1 MNQAINMPTATPA
14 QPRPFTAPQSAGML
28 PKRFQARIIEGVCD
42 ALLNQP
48 LGQPRPP
55 CLLRSPTGSGKT
67 FVLTQIL
74 ETISKASPVLWLWF
88 VPYMNLVAQT
98 VDTLD
103 SQSSET
109 GLLAKHL
116 NQAKNEAPEAGHVLV
131 STAQGVASA
140 KSRKLDYTDKQDDE
154 TRSLASYFELARA
167 RGLEIGLVVDEAHI
181 ALDSATE
188 FGHFAKWLKAD
199 YLLMASA
206 TPKDARLNEF
216 IASAGNIAFKAF
228 SVSRADVVAER
239 LNKPWLETVVYDL
252 RESMQ
257 GITDLKLTVLRR
269 AWRRNQHIAQLLKA
283 RGLTTVPL
291 LLVQVA
297 NGDDA
302 IREAYDFLTKELG
315 IAPNAV
321 GMHSASEPDPVM
333 MAAIAVNTMI
343 EVLIFKQS
351 AGTGFD
357 APRAFVLAS
366 TKSVNDEDF
375 AMQFIGRVMRVPAEL
390 QRAFPEPYS
399 APAELDTAYIFLAN
413 EQSQAG
419 FADAAKATQ
428 AVMSQ
433 LEGQIEELVAR
444 RTAYGGMALT
454 NRVSSQTP
462 LSYDMGLLLTRAP
475 DGTLRQ
481 PAPME
486 ANTDMQIDEWRKKS
500 AAPVVEKGITS
511 ELFGT
516 ISGLGELDALD
527 YLEAASGNLPKVKR
541 YAPANRAELLEAI
554 AEQGLRAYP
563 RLASVAARAT
573 PLQFT
578 TEVKPVFDVLEL
590 DIRQAAQAL
599 HLSEEIKSV
608 ATRAA
613 LNLLTETEI
622 RSELFGGVQT
632 EESVQVVTDRAALM
646 ERTQD
651 ALHTIGLEEQD
662 LIELIDGLAKR
673 LLPEIER
680 AHAYRDDNAKPQP
693 GLLRTQ
699 ARDAACWVVHKQ
711 LPELQ
716 EALQE
721 QWASKAVEA
730 HAKPIPDVL
739 LMPASKTLL
748 PSRKN
753 IYGVLYPETDGV
765 AIAASTLPLAAQPYF
780 KNEEYVFTLDAQSQ
794 PTGDIFTTARLDATY
809 EFNTQEL
816 AFAKALDRADFVAWW
831 HRNPQG
837 KPHSIALMRND
848 SRNMFY
854 PDFVVCLHHGLD
866 DEPLTRLVETKHDV
880 KDALRKSKHQTKT
893 YGKVLF
899 LTKDASRFKIVDDEG
914 RVGDVVDFDDLARLK
929 AWMRSTQPAPRQ
941 HLSV

>member
-1 MNQAINMPTATPA
+1 MNQPVNMTKA
-14 QPRPFTAPQSAGML
+14 PRPFTAPNSTGMV
-28 PKRFQARIIEGVCD
+28 PKHFQARIIEGVCE
-42 ALLNQP
+42 ALAS
-48 LGQPRPP
+48 QPRAP

-74 ETISKASPVLWLWF
+74 ENISKTSPVLWLWF
-88 VPYMNLVAQT
+88 VPYVNLVAQT

-103 SQSSET
+103 GQSSET
-109 GLLAKHL
+109 GLMAKHL
-116 NQAKNEAPEAGHVLV
+116 SLAKNEPPEAGHVLV
-131 STAQGVASA
+131 STVQGVASA
-140 KSRKLDYTDKQDDE
+140 KSRKLGYTDKLDDE

-228 SVSRADVVAER
+228 SVSRGDVVAER

-269 AWRRNQHIAQLLKA
+269 AWRRNQHIAQMLKA
-283 RGLTTVPL
+283 RGLSTVPL

-375 AMQFIGRVMRVPAEL
+375 AMQFIGRVMRVPGEL

-399 APAELDTAYIFLAN
+399 APPELDTAYIFLAN

-454 NRVSSQTP
+454 NRASSQTP
-462 LSYDMGLLLTRAP
+462 LGYDIGLLPTLAP

-481 PAPME
+481 PIPASVL
-486 ANTDMQIDEWRKKS
+486 NTDDFDRTSIEPAIERG
-500 AAPVVEKGITS
+500 VTS
-511 ELFGT
+511 ELFGA
-516 ISGLGELDALD
+516 IGRAGELDALD
-527 YLEAASGNLPKVKR
+527 YLEAVSGNLPKIKR
-541 YAPANRAELLEAI
+541 NAPANRAELI
-554 AEQGLRAYP
+554 AALDAHGLRAYP
-563 RLASVAARAT
+563 RLQAIAARAT
-573 PLQFT
+573 PQQFT

-599 HLSEEIKSV
+599 HLSEELKSV

-622 RSELFGGVQT
+622 RRELFGGVQT
-632 EESVQVVTDRAALM
+632 EESVQVVTDRTALM

-651 ALHTIGLEEQD
+651 ALNTIGLEEQD
-662 LIELIDGLAKR
+662 LIEVIDELAKR

-680 AHAYRDDNAKPQP
+680 AHAYREGDARPQP
-693 GLLRTQ
+693 GVLRTQ

-716 EALQE
+716 EALQA
-721 QWASKAVEA
+721 QWASKAREA
-730 HAKPIPDVL
+730 QAKPLPDVL
-739 LMPASKTLL
+739 LMPASKTLV

-753 IYGVLYPETDGV
+753 IYGVLFPETDGV

-780 KNEEYVFTLDAQSQ
+780 KNEEYVFALDARGQ
-794 PTGDIFTTARLDATY
+794 PTGDLFTTARLDATY
-809 EFNTQEL
+809 EFNTQEM
-816 AFAKALDRADFVAWW
+816 AFAKALDRAAFVAWW

-837 KPHSIALMRND
+837 KPHSIALMRTD

-854 PDFVVCLHHGLD
+854 PDFVVCLHHELD

-880 KDALRKSKHQTKT
+880 KDALRKSKHQSKT

-899 LTKDASRFKIVDDEG
+899 LTKDATRFKIVDDDG
-914 RVGDVVDFDDLARLK
+914 KVGDVVDFDDLSRLK
-929 AWMRSTQPAPRQ
+929 SWMRATQPVTQ
-941 HLSV
+941 INI

>member
-1 MNQAINMPTATPA
+1 MNPITPLADDMAAPRAITAPTA
-14 QPRPFTAPQSAGML
+14 AGLL
-28 PKRFQARIIEGVCD
+28 PKRFQARIIQAVCY
-42 ALLNQP
+42 ALDSY
-48 LGQPRPP
+48 PRPP

-74 ETISKASPVLWLWF
+74 ETVSRTRPVLWLWF
-88 VPYMNLVAQT
+88 VPYVNLVAQT

-116 NQAKNEAPEAGHVLV
+116 NQAKNEAPEAGQVLV
-131 STAQGVASA
+131 STVQGVASA
-140 KSRKLDYTDKQDDE
+140 KSRKLGYTDKQDDE

-181 ALDSATE
+181 ALDTATE

-228 SVSRADVVAER
+228 SVSRGDVVAER

-257 GITDLKLTVLRR
+257 GITDLKRTVLRR
-269 AWRRNQHIAQLLKA
+269 AWRRNQHIGQLLKA
-283 RGLTTVPL
+283 RGLGTVPL

-302 IREAYDFLTKELG
+302 LREAYDFLTKELG

-399 APAELDTAYIFLAN
+399 APPELDTAYIFLAN

-419 FADAAKATQ
+419 FADAAHTTQ

-444 RTAYGGMALT
+444 RTAYGGLALT
-454 NRVSSQTP
+454 NRASDQTP
-462 LSYDMGLLLTRAP
+462 LGYDMGLLPTLAP
-475 DGTLRQ
+475 DGTVHQSASATLQ
-481 PAPME
+481 
-486 ANTDMQIDEWRKKS
+486 TDQNNYGN
-500 AAPVVEKGITS
+500 EKLLAQLTERGVTS
-511 ELFGT
+511 EMFGAIDRT
-516 ISGLGELDALD
+516 GELDALD
-527 YLEAASGNLPKVKR
+527 YLEAASGNVFKASR
-541 YAPANRAELLEAI
+541 HAPASRTELIAALAEH
-554 AEQGLRAYP
+554 GLRAYP
-563 RLASVAARAT
+563 RLQTVAARAT
-573 PLQFT
+573 PVQFK
-578 TEVKPVFDVLEL
+578 TEVKPIFDVLEL
-590 DIRQAAQAL
+590 DIRQAARTL
-599 HLSEEIKSV
+599 ELSGELKSV

-613 LNLLTETEI
+613 LNLLTETEV
-622 RSELFGGVQT
+622 RKELFGGAQT
-632 EESVQVVTDRAALM
+632 QESVQVVTDRTALM

-651 ALHTIGLEEQD
+651 ALGTMGLEEQD
-662 LIELIDGLAKR
+662 LIDLIDELAKR

-680 AHAYRDDNAKPQP
+680 AHSYREGDARPQP
-693 GLLRTQ
+693 GLVRSQ
-699 ARDAACWVVHKQ
+699 ARDAACWVIHKQ

-716 EALQE
+716 EALQA

-730 HAKPIPDVL
+730 QAKALPDVL

-753 IYGVLYPETDGV
+753 IYGVLFPPTDDV
-765 AIAASTLPLAAQPYF
+765 ASAASTLPMTAQHFF
-780 KNEEYVFTLDAQSQ
+780 KNADYVFALDAQGQSA
-794 PTGDIFTTARLDATY
+794 GEVFSTARLDATY

-816 AFAKALDRADFVAWW
+816 AFAKALDRAEFVAWW

-837 KPHSIALMRND
+837 KPYSIALMRTD
-848 SRNMFY
+848 SRHMFY
-854 PDFVVCLHHGLD
+854 PDFVVCLHHELD
-866 DEPLTRLVETKHDV
+866 DEPLTRLIETKHDV
-880 KDALRKSKHQTKT
+880 KDAARKAKHQSKT

-914 RVGDVVDFDDLARLK
+914 HVGDVVDFDNLNRLK
-929 AWMRSTQPAPRQ
+929 AWMRSTQPIA
-941 HLSV
+941 

>member
-1 MNQAINMPTATPA
+1 MSQPDILAAMPGPI
-14 QPRPFTAPQSAGML
+14 TAPQSANFV
-28 PKRFQARIIEGVCD
+28 PKHFQARIVHGVCE
-42 ALLNQP
+42 ALASV
-48 LGQPRPP
+48 PRAP

-67 FVLTQIL
+67 FILTKIL
-74 ETISKASPVLWLWF
+74 ENISKTNNVLWLWF
-88 VPYMNLVAQT
+88 VPYVNLVAQT

-103 SQSSET
+103 SQSTET
-109 GLLAKHL
+109 GLIAKHL
-116 NQAKNEAPEAGHVLV
+116 GMAQNEEPEANQVLV
-131 STAQGVASA
+131 STVQGVASA
-140 KSRKLDYTDKQDDE
+140 KSRKSGYTDKLDDDR
-154 TRSLASYFELARA
+154 RSLATYFELARA

-188 FGHFAKWLKAD
+188 FGHFVKWLKAD

-252 RESMQ
+252 RDSMQ

-269 AWRRNQHIAQLLKA
+269 AWRRNQHIGQMLKA

-302 IREAYDFLTKELG
+302 IREAYDFLTKELM
-315 IAPNAV
+315 IAPNAI

-333 MAAIAVNTMI
+333 MAAIAVNTSI

-390 QRAFPEPYS
+390 QRAFPAPYT
-399 APAELDTAYIFLAN
+399 APSELDTAYIFLAN
-413 EQSQAG
+413 EKSQSG
-419 FADAAKATQ
+419 FAEAALSTQ
-428 AVMSQ
+428 AVISQ
-433 LEGQIEELVAR
+433 LEGQIEELVVR
-444 RTAYGGMALT
+444 RTAHGGVALT
-454 NRVSSQTP
+454 NHITDQTP
-462 LSYDMGLLLTRAP
+462 LGYDIGLLPTLGH
-475 DGTLRQ
+475 DGTVRP
-481 PAPME
+481 PAVP
-486 ANTDMQIDEWRKKS
+486 AVPLPGDT
-500 AAPVVEKGITS
+500 VVLPTFPTGEMGVTS
-511 ELFGT
+511 ELFGAMNQP
-516 ISGLGELDALD
+516 GELDALD
-527 YLEAASGNLPKVKR
+527 YMEAASGNRVAVKR
-541 YAPANRAELLEAI
+541 GAPANRTELMTALEAS
-554 AEQGLRAYP
+554 GLRAYP
-563 RLASVAARAT
+563 RLASVAQHAT
-573 PLQFT
+573 PQHFT

-590 DIRQAAQAL
+590 DIREAARTL
-599 HLSEEIKSV
+599 HLSDEVKSV

-613 LNLLTETEI
+613 LNLLTEREI
-622 RSELFGGVQT
+622 RTELFTGVSA

-646 ERTQD
+646 QRTQD
-651 ALHTIGLEEQD
+651 ALETMGLEEQD
-662 LIELIDGLAKR
+662 LIELIDELAKR

-680 AHAYRDDNAKPQP
+680 AHTYREDAARPQP
-693 GLLRTQ
+693 GALRAQ

-721 QWASKAVEA
+721 QWASKAREA
-730 HAKPIPDVL
+730 PAQTLPDAL
-739 LMPASKTLL
+739 LMPASKALL

-753 IYGVLYPETDGV
+753 IYGVLFPETDSV
-765 AIAASTLPLAAQPYF
+765 ALAANTLPLSAQSLF
-780 KNEEYVFTLDAQSQ
+780 KSETYVFTQD
-794 PTGDIFTTARLDATY
+794 TGGKPSGDLFSTARLDATF

-816 AFAKALDRADFVAWW
+816 AFAKSLDRADFVVWW

-837 KPHSIALMRND
+837 KPYSIALMRTD
-848 SRNMFY
+848 SRHMFY
-854 PDFVVCLHHGLD
+854 PDFVVCLQHELD
-866 DEPLTRLVETKHDV
+866 DDPLVRLVETKHDV
-880 KDALRKSKHQTKT
+880 KDANRKGKHQSKT
-893 YGKVLF
+893 HGKVLF
-899 LTKDASRFKIVDDEG
+899 LTKDATRFKIVNDDG
-914 RVGDVVDFDDLARLK
+914 SVGDVVDFDDLTRLRR
-929 AWMRSTQPAPRQ
+929 WMRDTIPNT
-941 HLSV
+941 

>member
-1 MNQAINMPTATPA
+1 MSQPDMLTAMPGPI
-14 QPRPFTAPQSAGML
+14 TAPQSAGFV
-28 PKRFQARIIEGVCD
+28 PKQFQARIISGVCD
-42 ALLNQP
+42 ALATM
-48 LGQPRPP
+48 PRAP

-67 FVLTQIL
+67 FILTKIL
-74 ETISKASPVLWLWF
+74 ENISKTNNVLWLWF
-88 VPYMNLVAQT
+88 VPYVNLVAQT

-103 SQSSET
+103 SQATET
-109 GLLAKHL
+109 GLIAKHL
-116 NQAKNEAPEAGHVLV
+116 ATAQNEAPEAGHVLV
-131 STAQGVASA
+131 STVQGVASA
-140 KSRKLDYTDKQDDE
+140 RSRKLGYTDKLDDDR
-154 TRSLASYFELARA
+154 RSLATYFELARA

-188 FGHFAKWLKAD
+188 FGHFVKWLKAD

-252 RESMQ
+252 RDSMQ

-269 AWRRNQHIAQLLKA
+269 AWRRNQHIGQMLKA

-302 IREAYDFLTKELG
+302 IREAHDFLTKELF
-315 IAPNAV
+315 IAPNAI

-333 MAAIAVNTMI
+333 MAAIAVNTSI

-390 QRAFPEPYS
+390 QRAFPAAYT
-399 APAELDTAYIFLAN
+399 APSELDTAYIFLAN

-419 FADAAKATQ
+419 FAEAALSTQ
-428 AVMSQ
+428 AVISQ
-433 LEGQIEELVAR
+433 LEGQIEELVVR
-444 RTAYGGMALT
+444 RTAHGGIALT
-454 NRVSSQTP
+454 NHVTVQPP
-462 LSYDMGLLLTRAP
+462 LGYDIGLMPTLAA
-475 DGTLRQ
+475 DGTVK
-481 PAPME
+481 PPVFP
-486 ANTDMQIDEWRKKS
+486 
-500 AAPVVEKGITS
+500 AAPLAG
-511 ELFGT
+511 ELENASHAQAEPLAEVGATHEMFG
-516 ISGLGELDALD
+516 SFQKPGELDALD
-527 YLEAASGNLPKVKR
+527 HLEAVSGNQPVVKR
-541 YAPANRAELLEAI
+541 KRPENRAELMAALSDN
-554 AEQGLRAYP
+554 GLRAYP
-563 RLASVAARAT
+563 RLASVAQRVT

-578 TEVKPVFDVLEL
+578 TEIKPVFDVLEL
-590 DIRQAAQAL
+590 DIKEAARTL
-599 HLSEEIKSV
+599 PLSEEVKSV

-613 LNLLTETEI
+613 LNLLTEREVRT
-622 RSELFGGVQT
+622 ELFSGVSA

-646 ERTQD
+646 QRTQD
-651 ALHTIGLEEQD
+651 ALEALGLEEQD
-662 LIELIDGLAKR
+662 LIEMIDELARR

-680 AHAYRDDNAKPQP
+680 AHAYREDAARPHP
-693 GLLRTQ
+693 GVLRAQ

-721 QWASKAVEA
+721 QWASKAREVQA
-730 HAKPIPDVL
+730 QPLPDAL
-739 LMPASKTLL
+739 LMPSGKALT

-753 IYGVLYPETDGV
+753 IYGVLFPETDSV
-765 AIAASTLPLAAQPYF
+765 ALAANTLPLTAQALF
-780 KNEEYVFTLDAQSQ
+780 KNETYVFDQDASGK
-794 PTGDIFTTARLDATY
+794 PSGDLFSTARLDATF
-809 EFNTQEL
+809 EFNTQEM

-837 KPHSIALMRND
+837 KPYSIGLMRTD

-854 PDFVVCLHHGLD
+854 PDFVVCLQHELD

-880 KDALRKSKHQTKT
+880 KDANRKGKHQSTT

-899 LTKDASRFKIVDDEG
+899 LTKDSQRFKIVDDDG
-914 RVGDVVDFDDLARLK
+914 KLGDVVDFDDLARLRQ
-929 AWMRSTQPAPRQ
+929 WMRDSAPRN
-941 HLSV
+941 

>member
-1 MNQAINMPTATPA
+1 MNQAINTPA
-14 QPRPFTAPQSAGML
+14 APRPFTAPQSTGMV
-28 PKRFQARIIEGVCD
+28 PKRFQARIIKGVCE
-42 ALLNQP
+42 ALINQP

-74 ETISKASPVLWLWF
+74 ETINKNSPVLWLWF
-88 VPYMNLVAQT
+88 VPYVNLVAQT
-98 VDTLD
+98 VDTID

-116 NQAKNEAPEAGHVLV
+116 NEAKNEAPEAGHVLV

-140 KSRKLDYTDKQDDE
+140 KSRKLGYTDKQDDE

-257 GITDLKLTVLRR
+257 GITNLKLTVLRR

-302 IREAYDFLTKELG
+302 IREAYDFLTKELSV
-315 IAPNAV
+315 APNAV

-375 AMQFIGRVMRVPAEL
+375 AMQFIGRVMRVPSEL
-390 QRAFPEPYS
+390 QRAFPAPYS

-413 EQSQAG
+413 EQSQVG

-433 LEGQIEELVAR
+433 LEGQVEELVAR

-454 NRVSSQTP
+454 NRASNQTP

-481 PAPME
+481 PAPQE
-486 ANTDMQIDEWRKKS
+486 IQIDDWREQS
-500 AAPVVEKGITS
+500 AAPVVGKGMTS
-511 ELFGT
+511 ELFGAVN
-516 ISGLGELDALD
+516 SPGELDSLD
-527 YLEAASGNLPKVKR
+527 YLEAVSGTLPKVKR

-563 RLASVAARAT
+563 RLPAVAARAT
-573 PLQFT
+573 PSQFT
-578 TEVKPVFDVLEL
+578 TEIKPVFDVLEL
-590 DIRQAAQAL
+590 DIRQAAHAL

-651 ALHTIGLEEQD
+651 ALQTIGLEEQD
-662 LIELIDGLAKR
+662 LIELISELAKR

-680 AHAYRDDNAKPQP
+680 AHAYRDDSAKPPP

-730 HAKPIPDVL
+730 PAKPLPDVL
-739 LMPASKTLL
+739 LMPASKALA

-765 AIAASTLPLAAQPYF
+765 AIAASALPLAAHVYF
-780 KNEEYVFTLDAQSQ
+780 KNEDYVFAQDTLNSA
-794 PTGDIFTTARLDATY
+794 TGDIFKTARLDATY
-809 EFNTQEL
+809 EFNTQEM

-837 KPHSIALMRND
+837 KPYSIGLMRTD

-854 PDFVVCLHHGLD
+854 PDFVVCLQHAMG
-866 DEPLTRLVETKHDV
+866 DEPLMRLVETKHDV
-880 KDALRKSKHQTKT
+880 KDALRKSKHQSKT

-899 LTKDASRFKIVDDEG
+899 LTKDASRFKIVDDDG

-929 AWMRSTQPAPRQ
+929 VWMRSTHAG
-941 HLSV
+941 